1 MTPSLSEDV
10 KQIRE
15 AMDGSDGE
23 AALKRILARLTVVDK
38 ALDAAR
44 EAGDA
49 LAYAVDSARRNAYSN
64 QSIKALETELDSYD
78 VAEDS

>member
-38 ALDAAR
+38 AWDAAR

-49 LAYAVDSARRNAYSN
+49 LA
-64 QSIKALETELDSYD
+64 
-78 VAEDS
+78 